1 MRLRFTSRA
10 RADLEEIASYLRPL
24 SSRGASNVQAA
35 ILASL
40 DDLLDFP
47 RIGRLQ
53 TGASVRKLVVRK
65 YPYLIYCNINDDA
78 AEIVVISIRH
88 AARQRD
94 FSDQ

>member
-10 RADLEEIASYLRPL
+10 RADLDEIAHYLRPL
-24 SSRGASNVQAA
+24 SARGASNVQAA
-35 ILASL
+35 IRASI

-65 YPYLIYCNINDDA
+65 YPYLIYYTINDAD

-88 AARQRD
+88 AARRRD
-94 FSDQ
+94 FSDE